1 MTVKEPGRYT
11 QLDSPAQTLFAADSL
26 VIYRQLLQDEV
37 LTDLRSLLMLLALG
51 DSSAEQLNAAGL
63 YCSVCSKLFN
73 AGMGLK
79 EYISNKLIHSE
90 NCFSRAAGING
101 AACLDG
107 ALKVSVRHDF
117 EALHKIASLK
127 PELLKG
133 WISGVSGSESGLP
146 EAVKS
151 LPEWPDKRLK
161 LDAVISD
168 SIHTLF
174 MESGDWGGLAERLAG
189 YHFQHGSGI
198 FSEYMAFV
206 WKHGGNGG
214 GCLEGVESPD
224 PVSFAEL
231 VSYEMERSMVIEN
244 TEQFLAG
251 HPANNILLYGT
262 KGTGKSATVKA
273 LLNEYGSRG
282 LRMIEVPKKHLADF
296 PEIIRQL
303 SGRGQKFI
311 LFIDDLAFEDN
322 EENYTAIKAALE
334 GGLERKPDNVLVYA
348 TSNRSHLIKE
358 RFSDRAGFVSGEPD
372 DEVHAADTMQEKLSL
387 SDRFGITVVFTPP
400 DKKKYLDIV
409 DGIAEKRGLGVDK
422 EYLHREALKW
432 ELRFNGRSPR
442 TARQFVDWLEGT
454 L

>member
-1 MTVKEPGRYT
+1 MTVKEPGTYT
-11 QLDSPAQTLFAADSL
+11 KLDGPAEMLFAADSL
-26 VIYRQLLQDEV
+26 VIYGQLLQDEV
-37 LTDLRSLLMLLALG
+37 LTDLRSLLKLLAL
-51 DSSAEQLNAAGL
+51 DERSTEPFNAARL
-63 YCSVCSKLFN
+63 YCSVCGKLFN

-79 EYISNKLIHSE
+79 EYVLNKLMHSE
-90 NCFSRAAGING
+90 NCFSRAAEVNG
-101 AACLDG
+101 AGCLDS
-107 ALKVSVRHDF
+107 ALKVSLRHDL

-127 PELLKG
+127 PKLLKG
-133 WISGVSGSESGLP
+133 WISGVSGSESQLP
-146 EAVKS
+146 EAVNS
-151 LPEWPDKRLK
+151 LPEWPDERMQLGTG
-161 LDAVISD
+161 ISD
-168 SIHTLF
+168 SILALF
-174 MESGDWGGLAERLAG
+174 MESVNWGGLAEKLAE
-189 YHFQHGSGI
+189 YHSQHGSGI

-206 WKHGGNGG
+206 WKHGSSGG
-214 GCLEGVESPD
+214 YLEGVESPD
-224 PVSFAEL
+224 PVSFADL
-231 VSYEMERSMVIEN
+231 VSYEMERSAVVEN
-244 TEQFLAG
+244 TEQFLSR

-262 KGTGKSATVKA
+262 KGTGKSVTVKA
-273 LLNEYGSRG
+273 LLNEYGNRG
-282 LRMIEVPKKHLADF
+282 LRMIEVPNKYLADF

-358 RFSDRAGFVSGEPD
+358 RFSDRAGFASGDPD
-372 DEVHAADTMQEKLSL
+372 DEVHAVDTMQEKLSL

-400 DKKKYLDIV
+400 DKNKYLDIV
-409 DGIAEKRGLGVDK
+409 DGIAERRGLDVDK

>member
-1 MTVKEPGRYT
+1 MTLKEPVKYIELNG
-11 QLDSPAQTLFAADSL
+11 PAETLFAVDSP

-37 LTDLRSLLMLLALG
+37 LTELRSLLKLLALDNG
-51 DSSAEQLNAAGL
+51 SADPFNAAGL

-73 AGMGLK
+73 AGMGLR
-79 EYISNKLIHSE
+79 EYVLNKLMHSE

-107 ALKVSVRHDF
+107 ALKASVRHDL
-117 EALHKIASLK
+117 EALYKIASLK

-133 WISGVSGSESGLP
+133 WMSGLFGSVSGMP

-151 LPEWPDKRLK
+151 LPEWPDKRMK
-161 LDAVISD
+161 LDAGISD
-168 SIHTLF
+168 SICTLF
-174 MESGDWGGLAERLAG
+174 MESGDWGGLAEKLAE

-206 WKHGGNGG
+206 WKHDSGGY
-214 GCLEGVESPD
+214 LEGVVSPD
-224 PVSFAEL
+224 PVSFTDF
-231 VSYEMERSMVIEN
+231 VSYEMERSAVVEN
-244 TEQFLAG
+244 TEQFLGG

-273 LLNEYGSRG
+273 LLNEYGNRG
-282 LRMIEVPKKHLADF
+282 LRMIEVPKKHLSDF

-358 RFSDRAGFVSGEPD
+358 RFSDRAGFVSGDSD

-409 DGIAEKRGLGVDK
+409 DGIAERRGLEVDK

>member
-1 MTVKEPGRYT
+1 MTVQEPGTYT
-11 QLDSPAQTLFAADSL
+11 RLDTLAETLFAADSL
-26 VIYRQLLQDEV
+26 IIYRQLLQDEV
-37 LTDLRSLLMLLALG
+37 LTELRSLLKLVFNNR
-51 DSSAEQLNAAGL
+51 SADPFSAAGL
-63 YCSVCSKLFN
+63 YCSVCSRLYS

-79 EYISNKLIHSE
+79 EYVLKKLLHSE
-90 NCFSRAAGING
+90 NCFSHAAGVNG
-101 AACLDG
+101 ADCLDN
-107 ALKVSVRHDF
+107 ALKASVRHDL
-117 EALHKIASLK
+117 EALYTIASLE

-133 WISGVSGSESGLP
+133 WISGETGSEGRLAESF
-146 EAVKS
+146 KS
-151 LPEWPDKRLK
+151 LPGWPDKRMRI
-161 LDAVISD
+161 DAGFAD
-168 SIHTLF
+168 SILALF
-174 MESGDWGGLAERLAG
+174 MESGNWGGLAEKLAE

-198 FSEYMAFV
+198 FSEYKAFV
-206 WKHGGNGG
+206 WKHDGSGGY
-214 GCLEGVESPD
+214 LEGVESPD
-224 PVSFAEL
+224 PVTFAEL
-231 VSYEMERSMVIEN
+231 VSYEVERSAVIEN
-244 TEQFLAG
+244 TEQFLSG
-251 HPANNILLYGT
+251 HPANNVLLYGT

-273 LLNEYGSRG
+273 LLNEYCSRG
-282 LRMIEVPKKHLADF
+282 LRMIEVPKKLLADF
-296 PEIIRQL
+296 PDIIRQL

-358 RFSDRAGFVSGEPD
+358 RFSDRAGFASGDPD

-400 DKKKYLDIV
+400 DKNRYLDIV
-409 DGIAEKRGLGVDK
+409 DGIAERRGLDVDK